1 MLPSSPSSVS
11 PNSVRPT
18 SVGTT
23 GKEVRY
29 WLNHHGET
37 RMLTQSSRKN
47 HPCVRQID
55 LAPHFDASRIFETW
69 KFLQRMSMNTDHDHE
84 RCFSS
89 VP

>member
-37 RMLTQSSRKN
+37 RVLIKASKKSSMRPAN
-47 HPCVRQID
+47 
-55 LAPHFDASRIFETW
+55 
-69 KFLQRMSMNTDHDHE
+69 
-84 RCFSS
+84 
-89 VP
+89 

>member
-37 RMLTQSSRKN
+37 RALIKALEKSSMRPDKL
-47 HPCVRQID
+47 I
-55 LAPHFDASRIFETW
+55 
-69 KFLQRMSMNTDHDHE
+69 
-84 RCFSS
+84 
-89 VP
+89 